1 MFSTFDEARA
11 DPSGIDKEG
20 LNTPQTSF
28 PKALYLNKRQLE
40 DALQPLLVNSDP
52 DECNNSLCVVLK
64 LIIENVYVYDKEVKG
79 RRTEYVKVSRY
90 ALRLL
95 TLNLFIKN
103 YRLCI
108 AKILGFLSVLA
119 DVQVRSTQEELEEHV
134 KFESNSLA
142 ELLSIILFLLL
153 KMKNW
158 HCLEGKG
165 QQMLEGVEANELYD
179 TLLDLGFIKVIFN
192 FISAYIKG
200 RQECSGS
207 YLLMKFNCDIIFE
220 YFYHFEIILDPDLA
234 ALASGSDLIPTL
246 IDDLIEHDNFGGYEF
261 DTESW
266 EEDERLFIYE
276 EFKLLLLINEQYLM
290 KSYLKK
296 GFQNMV
302 FEWLMR
308 EHDLISYRIGKFIN
322 LMIYY
327 MNREESQI
335 SKILILKF
343 FYVIF
348 TTSATTKL
356 VYLND
361 LKILLDIFL
370 RELNDLDY
378 LVELSTE
385 NGILVITYLKV
396 LYPMLMFSQLS
407 ELAKY
412 YKRTEL
418 LDLLGNLILNSESN
432 FRKGDSTNSN
442 MPERQADTIARLASR
457 CLSVPALSSSQERV
471 DEYSSNRV
479 AAASNISDQDN
490 DHLTDLIDNMN
501 ISSDSLGDTIRR
513 TSSIRTSTRSDY
525 NNFTLPYKRTFDNS
539 KSERDQNIFLENNNN
554 VFLESPFNSSADS
567 ISSKSSQG
575 SKKDSDVP
583 PKVHRTSLNML
594 NTSPNLRRYKKTPP
608 PPPPPPPRRRHYNS

>member
-1 MFSTFDEARA
+1 MFSTFDEAGA
-11 DPSGIDKEG
+11 ETSEIDKEG
-20 LNTPQTSF
+20 SNTPKTSF

-64 LIIENVYVYDKEVKG
+64 LIIENVYVYDKEVNRK
-79 RRTEYVKVSRY
+79 RTEYGIVSRY

-95 TLNLFIKN
+95 TLNMFIKN

-108 AKILGFLSVLA
+108 AKMLGFVSVLA
-119 DVQVRSTQEELEEHV
+119 DVQVRSTQEELDEHV
-134 KFESNSLA
+134 KFESDSLA
-142 ELLSIILFLLL
+142 ELLSIIIFLLL

-158 HCLEGKG
+158 HCLEGRD
-165 QQMLEGVEANELYD
+165 QQMLEGIEANELYD
-179 TLLDLGFIKVIFN
+179 TLLELGFIKVIFN
-192 FISAYIKG
+192 FISAYIKC

-207 YLLMKFNCDIIFE
+207 YLLMKFNCDIVFE
-220 YFYHFEIILDPDLA
+220 YFYHFEIILDSDFA
-234 ALASGSDLIPTL
+234 ALSSGPDLIPTL

-266 EEDERLFIYE
+266 EEDERLFIHE
-276 EFKLLLLINEQYLM
+276 EFKLLLLINEQYVM

-302 FEWLMR
+302 FKWLMR
-308 EHDLISYRIGKFIN
+308 EHDLISYRVGKFIN

-348 TTSATTKL
+348 TTSTTTKL

-378 LVELSTE
+378 LAELSTE

-396 LYPMLMFSQLS
+396 LYPMLMFSQLN

-412 YKRTEL
+412 YKRGEL

-432 FRKGDSTNSN
+432 FRKRYSTNSN
-442 MPERQADTIARLASR
+442 IPERQADTIARLASR
-457 CLSVPALSSSQERV
+457 CLSVLALSSSQEKL
-471 DEYSSNRV
+471 DEYNSNRV
-479 AAASNISDQDN
+479 TANSNISNQAN
-490 DHLTDLIDNMN
+490 DHLTDLIDNIN

-525 NNFTLPYKRTFDNS
+525 NNFTLPYKRTFDS
-539 KSERDQNIFLENNNN
+539 KSEGDENIFLENNNN
-554 VFLESPFNSSADS
+554 VFLESPFNSSAES

-575 SKKDSDVP
+575 SKRDSDVAS
-583 PKVHRTSLNML
+583 KVQRTSLSML

-608 PPPPPPPRRRHYNS
+608 PPPPPPPRRRHCNS